1 MPDMKLA
8 VRNDVLGR
16 RRALSAEAREQKS
29 RAIADSLIELSVFKQ
44 AVTIATYLPL
54 KSEVNLSR
62 LLQLEHSAKRFV
74 APRTLSNFELS
85 FHHITATDALEVG
98 FGDIRQP
105 LESADLV
112 PLDTIDLFLVPLA
125 ACDRQGNRLGFGKGY
140 YDRALTNAPG
150 FKLGVGFHCQLV
162 DHVPV
167 DSHDVPMNGFISERG
182 LIQC

>member
-16 RRALSAEAREQKS
+16 RRALSADAREQKS

-54 KSEVNLSR
+54 KSEVNLSS
-62 LLQLEHSAKRFV
+62 LLHLEHSAKRFV

-98 FGDIRQP
+98 FGPSSPARARS
-105 LESADLV
+105 SA
-112 PLDTIDLFLVPLA
+112 
-125 ACDRQGNRLGFGKGY
+125 R
-140 YDRALTNAPG
+140 
-150 FKLGVGFHCQLV
+150 
-162 DHVPV
+162 
-167 DSHDVPMNGFISERG
+167 
-182 LIQC
+182 

>member
-8 VRNDVLGR
+8 VRNDVLGM
-16 RRALSAEAREQKS
+16 RRALSADAREQKS

-54 KSEVNLSR
+54 KSEVNLSS
-62 LLQLEHSAKRFV
+62 LLQLELSAKLFV

-98 FGDIRQP
+98 FGDVRQP

-112 PLDTIDLFLVPLA
+112 PLGTIDLFLVPLA

-140 YDRALTNAPG
+140 YL
-150 FKLGVGFHCQLV
+150 
-162 DHVPV
+162 
-167 DSHDVPMNGFISERG
+167 S
-182 LIQC
+182 LIHI